1 MTKTSVDYKLRKAK
15 FFLNKDEIGEAQKIY
30 QDILI
35 TFPKNLRAQQ
45 GLALLKKHK
54 YFNKADNLLSDNSL
68 QEYINQL
75 INHYEQE
82 EYSIV
87 VEKAQAILDKYPEQF
102 SIWNILGACLHEL
115 GKLIDDKTMKSI
127 TIAR

>member
-15 FFLNKDEIGEAQKIY
+15 FFLNKDEIGEAQKLY

-35 TFPKNLRAQQ
+35 TFPKNVRAQE
-45 GLALLKKHK
+45 GLTLVKKHK
-54 YFNKADNLLSDNSL
+54 YFNKTNKSL
-68 QEYINQL
+68 QENINQL

-102 SIWNILGACLHEL
+102 SMEHSRCMF
-115 GKLIDDKTMKSI
+115 T
-127 TIAR
+127 